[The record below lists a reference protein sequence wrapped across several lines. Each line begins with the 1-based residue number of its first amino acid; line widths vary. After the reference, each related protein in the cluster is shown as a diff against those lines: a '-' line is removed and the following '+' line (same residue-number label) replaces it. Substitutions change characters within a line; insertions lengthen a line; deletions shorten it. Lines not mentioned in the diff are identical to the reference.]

1 VTRTLAGTDHET
13 APDPESDSAT
23 SGTEGGVEGL
33 DRLRLLLAGAMG
45 TVLLSYAL
53 LVPAAAV
60 VIFTA
65 GGAVSVDGAFAAAI
79 PLWLAAHQIPL
90 VLEGQPLSVLPLL
103 PTAGVATVIAVGAG
117 WSARRLGGRP
127 RHDAGA
133 VLAAVA
139 GAHSAAAVLGS
150 ALLPR
155 AAEVAVAPWSAMV
168 GGGLVSGVAAAA
180 GVLRACGLPADQAAR
195 LPGWLRPA
203 LHATAVALVGLACTG
218 SAVLLTGLVLQADA
232 VATAYSR
239 LAPGFGAGVGVT
251 FLAIAYL
258 PNAVLGGLSWAL
270 GPGVM
275 VGAATT
281 SPFVTNTAEASS
293 FPLLAALPSGVPPV
307 WALLVFVLPIGV
319 GLLAGTACRRAA
331 PVRYRFSAAL
341 ATTGLTTAV
350 AGLLAVLSGGRLAT
364 GPFDPVRL
372 PVELLVPAVL
382 LWVGLPIMLL
392 AVLRAEPLG
401 TPAVDGAEDDRS
413 DLEQAEADPE
423 RGSAAG
429 GSTGGGEP
437 DGPDAGGTEADRA
450 DGDVAG
456 SGAGEDRPD
465 ADGTGGGGD
474 GTNDERPDVDGSGGA
489 GDGAEDER
497 SDVDGTVASSVDA
510 DGAGGAG
517 DGAED
522 DRPDADGAVASSVAA
537 DRAGAGDKSSA
548 EARSGAREKGETET
562 ARPDRRGRT
571 GSARRGARTDRRR
584 DRPGAEADDSG
595 DDRAVPRRV
604 PAARRLAEQSPGR
617 RERAAERGS
626 RRRWWR
632 RAEPV
637 EPSSSAPE
645 QRGPRTVGELVAQRA
660 REAAEQE
667 AAAERRDDSS

>member
-13 APDPESDSAT
+13 APDPESAFAT

-60 VIFTA
+60 VIFAA

-103 PTAGVATVIAVGAG
+103 PTAGVATVIALGAG

-139 GAHSAAAVLGS
+139 GAHAAAAVLGS

-180 GVLRACGLPADQAAR
+180 GVLRVCGLPADQAAR

-218 SAVLLTGLVLQADA
+218 SVVLLTGLVLQADA

-331 PVRYRFSAAL
+331 PARYRFSAAL
-341 ATTGLTTAV
+341 TTTGLTTAV

-392 AVLRAEPLG
+392 AVLRAEPHG
-401 TPAVDGAEDDRS
+401 TSAVDGAEDDRS
-413 DLEQAEADPE
+413 DPEQAKADPE
-423 RGSAAG
+423 RGTAADR
-429 GSTGGGEP
+429 STGGDEP
-437 DGPDAGGTEADRA
+437 DGPDADGTGADRA
-450 DGDVAG
+450 NGDVAG
-456 SGAGEDRPD
+456 DGGGED
-465 ADGTGGGGD
+465 
-474 GTNDERPDVDGSGGA
+474 RPDVDGSGGA
-489 GDGAEDER
+489 GDGAED
-497 SDVDGTVASSVDA
+497 
-510 DGAGGAG
+510 
-517 DGAED
+517 
-522 DRPDADGAVASSVAA
+522 DRPDA
-537 DRAGAGDKSSA
+537 DRAGAGDELSA
-548 EARSGAREKGETET
+548 EAQSGARGKGGAET
-562 ARPDRRGRT
+562 ARPGRRGRT

-584 DRPGAEADDSG
+584 DHPGAEADDNG
-595 DDRAVPRRV
+595 DDRAAPRRV
-604 PAARRLAEQSPGR
+604 PAAGRLAEQSPGR
-617 RERAAERGS
+617 RERAAERGP

-632 RAEPV
+632 RTEPL

-660 REAAEQE
+660 REAAERE

>member
-1 VTRTLAGTDHET
+1 LRCNPGRVTRTLAGTDHET
-13 APDPESDSAT
+13 APDPESASAT

-103 PTAGVATVIAVGAG
+103 PTAGVATVIALGAG

-139 GAHSAAAVLGS
+139 GAHAAAAVLGS

-168 GGGLVSGVAAAA
+168 GGGLVSGIAAAA
-180 GVLRACGLPADQAAR
+180 GVLRVCGLHADQAAR

-258 PNAVLGGLSWAL
+258 PNAVFGGLSWAL

-281 SPFVTNTAEASS
+281 SPFVTNTAEPSS

-319 GLLAGTACRRAA
+319 GLLAGTTCRRAA
-331 PVRYRFSAAL
+331 PARYRFSAAL

-372 PVELLVPAVL
+372 PVELMVPAVL
-382 LWVGLPIMLL
+382 LWVGLPIMLP
-392 AVLRAEPLG
+392 AVLRAEPHG
-401 TPAVDGAEDDRS
+401 TSAVDGAEDDRP
-413 DLEQAEADPE
+413 DLEQAEAHPE
-423 RGSAAG
+423 RGSAAD
-429 GSTGGGEP
+429 GSTGGDEP
-437 DGPDAGGTEADRA
+437 DGTDADWA
-450 DGDVAG
+450 DGDVA
-456 SGAGEDRPD
+456 SDGAGEDRPD
-465 ADGTGGGGD
+465 
-474 GTNDERPDVDGSGGA
+474 VDGP
-489 GDGAEDER
+489 DGAEDER
-497 SDVDGTVASSVDA
+497 SDASRVDA

-517 DGAED
+517 DGAKD
-522 DRPDADGAVASSVAA
+522 DRPNADGAVASSVAA
-537 DRAGAGDKSSA
+537 DKAGAGDKPSA
-548 EARSGAREKGETET
+548 DARSGARGKDGAET

-584 DRPGAEADDSG
+584 DHPGAEATDSG
-595 DDRAVPRRV
+595 DERAVPRRV
-604 PAARRLAEQSPGR
+604 PAARRLAAQGAGR
-617 RERAAERGS
+617 REGVTERGP

-637 EPSSSAPE
+637 EPSSVVPE

-660 REAAEQE
+660 REAAERE